1 MGCVSNNGNLLLNVG
16 PEPGGKFPAGAVETL
31 KKLADWNRLN
41 GEAVTGC
48 GRSEFQAP
56 YGCCYTQKGSTLYCY
71 MLVAS
76 MGDLILPGLR
86 DKVEKITLLRT
97 GKNVDII
104 MPWGYELLKKDD
116 LRIRPT
122 NAQAGD
128 VLKIELKA

>member
-1 MGCVSNNGNLLLNVG
+1 MNVG
-16 PEPGGKFPAGAVETL
+16 PDPTGKFPTGAVEIL
-31 KKLADWNRLN
+31 KKLADWNKVN

-56 YGCCYTQKGSTLYCY
+56 YGCCFTQKGSTIYCY

-76 MGDLILPGLR
+76 MGDLILPGLK
-86 DKVEKITLLRT
+86 DKAGKIALLRT
-97 GKNVDII
+97 GEEVTQI
-104 MPWGYELLKKDD
+104 PVWGYELLQKGD